1 MSGFSVV
8 VDPVDA
14 RRHEIL
20 ASLAEAGQQAII
32 ENPDAT
38 GVQALFDDLPPL
50 DLAVIAVT
58 QPTDAPLFLISRLRL
73 VFPGCLILAI
83 DHVDSEASVA
93 WAFSAGAHDVVRMP
107 FRKAEFDARMARRLM
122 WIAPKSARS
131 GNDADPL
138 IAKLDLTPAEQ
149 RVLRVL
155 VSHMGRIVTRDEL
168 SQHLYGRD
176 WDYQDRRFDVHI
188 GRIRRKIRD
197 TFKGLYAI
205 QTIRSAGYM
214 FEVKQPD

>member
-20 ASLAEAGQQAII
+20 ASLGEAGQQAII

-83 DHVDSEASVA
+83 DH
-93 WAFSAGAHDVVRMP
+93 
-107 FRKAEFDARMARRLM
+107 
-122 WIAPKSARS
+122 
-131 GNDADPL
+131 
-138 IAKLDLTPAEQ
+138 
-149 RVLRVL
+149 
-155 VSHMGRIVTRDEL
+155 
-168 SQHLYGRD
+168 
-176 WDYQDRRFDVHI
+176 
-188 GRIRRKIRD
+188 
-197 TFKGLYAI
+197 
-205 QTIRSAGYM
+205 
-214 FEVKQPD
+214 